1 MQPPRNQP
9 SHTHRQL
16 RRIRLFG
23 AAFLLI
29 GLCFAIYGGI
39 NLFEIYGRPAPMFE
53 MEAEFTPEKG
63 MAWSKLLAG
72 LSVCLTGILMTIKA
86 WIDLKQKNRSE

>member
-1 MQPPRNQP
+1 MQPSPDKSP
-9 SHTHRQL
+9 HTHQQL

-23 AAFLLI
+23 AAFILI
-29 GLCFAIYGGI
+29 GLGFLIYGGV

-72 LSVCLTGILMTIKA
+72 GSVCLVGILMTLKA
-86 WIDLKQKNRSE
+86 WMDLKPKNKSE